1 MVATQNSNLADKPVG
16 AVFTPLHW
24 AKWLVREFR
33 VVSKWADGATVCDPT
48 AGEGVFAH
56 ALMDEA
62 AQMGISVSD
71 QMLERL
77 FLIER
82 ESKFI
87 QDFHPAFKLKYGRSF
102 PKKNTICTDIVLHN
116 PRQRFDIL
124 IGNPPW
130 ANFNDLPAAYKV
142 VLKSVFIQNG
152 LVADTQA
159 LLLGSS
165 RVDFSALV
173 VTVTLNLNLKEK
185 GEAFYFLPMSL
196 FLNDGAHSGFR
207 RNAIEGSTFGLIELL
222 DFRESEVFQEIT
234 TRFGIARFQRDCVT
248 AFPIPYRIETKS
260 GWDSRLAAPVGELTA
275 PLSIFESEHE
285 FEQLSRPS
293 IIEVRE
299 NQKPRQGVNTCG
311 ANSAFIFDEPPADLL
326 GEFLFPLITKECFRE
341 KTPTPR
347 KHIVLPYNDQTGRPL
362 DKNALLANPAL
373 LAYLET
379 QKELLASRN
388 GTLLNT
394 WIKRGIW
401 WACLGVG
408 EYSFA
413 PYKVVWEA
421 YGKSNFNPRIFSSH
435 EGRLWQANQAMQA
448 FIPCSSLAE
457 AEVLLDRLTNS
468 NIEKYLKSLNIEG
481 TCNWAQ
487 PGRIKR
493 CLKFIKDDS
502 LEHLELQFS

>member
-1 MVATQNSNLADKPVG
+1 MQSSSSHDKPVG
-16 AVFTPLHW
+16 AVFTPLLW

-33 VVSKWADGATVCDPT
+33 IVAKWVEGATVCDPT
-48 AGEGVFAH
+48 AGQGVFAH

-62 AQMGISVSD
+62 AEMGITVSD
-71 QMLERL
+71 EMLGRL

-82 ESKFI
+82 ESRFI
-87 QDFHPAFKLKYGRSF
+87 RDFHPAFRLKYGRNF
-102 PKKNTICTDIVLHN
+102 PEQNTICADIVLHN
-116 PRQRFDIL
+116 PRQRFDL
-124 IGNPPW
+124 LVGNPPW
-130 ANFNDLPAAYKV
+130 ANFNDLPEKYKA

-173 VTVTLNLNLKEK
+173 VTVTLNLNLQPK

-207 RNAIEGSTFGLIELL
+207 RNAIEGSTFGLVELL
-222 DFRESEVFQEIT
+222 DFRESEVFQEVA
-234 TRFGIARFQRDCVT
+234 TRFGVARFQRDCVT
-248 AFPIPYRIETKS
+248 AFPIPYRIETKT
-260 GWDSRLAAPVGELTA
+260 GWASRLAAPVGEVTA

-293 IIEVRE
+293 VIEIRE

-311 ANSAFIFDEPPADLL
+311 ANRSFIFDELPSDLP
-326 GEFLFPLITKECFRE
+326 GEFVFPLITKECFRE
-341 KTPTPR
+341 KNASPR
-347 KHIVLPYNDQTGRPL
+347 KHILLPYDDRTGRPL
-362 DKNALLANPAL
+362 DKNALLANPSL
-373 LAYLET
+373 LAYLQT
-379 QKELLASRN
+379 QKELLVSRK

-408 EYSFA
+408 EYCFA

-435 EGRLWQANQAMQA
+435 DGKPWQANQAMQA
-448 FIPCSSLAE
+448 FIPCASLTE
-457 AEVLLDRLTNS
+457 AEVLLDLLTNS
-468 NIEKYLKSLNIEG
+468 NIEKYLKSLSIEG

-493 CLKFIKDDS
+493 FLKLIKDDS